1 MKASVI
7 SMVFTFVNIG
17 ISRCHV
23 LLRTFGLQAIERYA
37 DWRACAVYLSL
48 TRYCVQAFI
57 CDFDLIPGRKVSATA
72 DSCTC

>member
-23 LLRTFGLQAIERYA
+23 LLRTFGLQAIVRLCRLESV
-37 DWRACAVYLSL
+37 CSLSIANEVL
-48 TRYCVQAFI
+48 CSSI
-57 CDFDLIPGRKVSATA
+57 HL
-72 DSCTC
+72 